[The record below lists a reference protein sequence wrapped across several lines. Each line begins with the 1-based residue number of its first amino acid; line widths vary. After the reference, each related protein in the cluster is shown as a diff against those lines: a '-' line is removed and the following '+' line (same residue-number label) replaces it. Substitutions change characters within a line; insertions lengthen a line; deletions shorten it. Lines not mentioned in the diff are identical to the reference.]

1 MAQRPIY
8 GDKKPGPNCTGNY
21 IVNRPDLKQ
30 NSSELSVFYLVLPE
44 LQKAKSRTYARAKDR
59 LPPHLAWRET
69 ESRQINPIN
78 GL

>member
-1 MAQRPIY
+1 MAQWPIY

-44 LQKAKSRTYARAKDR
+44 LQKAKSRTYARRKRSSPASSRLARDR
-59 LPPHLAWRET
+59 IT
-69 ESRQINPIN
+69 SN
-78 GL
+78 

>member
-1 MAQRPIY
+1 MAQWPIY

-44 LQKAKSRTYARAKDR
+44 LQKAKSERMRAQKIVSRLISPGARPNHVK
-59 LPPHLAWRET
+59 
-69 ESRQINPIN
+69 
-78 GL
+78 